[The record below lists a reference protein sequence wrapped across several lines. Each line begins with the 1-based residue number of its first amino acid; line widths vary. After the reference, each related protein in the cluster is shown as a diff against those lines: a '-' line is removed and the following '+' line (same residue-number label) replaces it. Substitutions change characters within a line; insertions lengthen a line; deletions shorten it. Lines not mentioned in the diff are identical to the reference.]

1 MNATAGKPLALVTGA
16 SSGIGLELARQF
28 ALHGY
33 DLVICADD
41 AAKLRT
47 AGQEIAASTRLAP
60 RIESVTADLSTPQGV
75 EQLWS
80 AVQALGRPLDVLA
93 ANAGIGAGG
102 AFARDTDLQQEL
114 RIVNLNCASQVHL
127 TKLAV
132 RDMVARG
139 GGKVLI
145 TSSIASQMPGAYEAV
160 YAASKAFLQSFG
172 KAIREEL
179 KDTGVTVTLLMPGPT
194 DTEFFDRAGMQD
206 TKVGQSESKDDPADV
221 AEAAYEALEKGE
233 ASIATGARTKL
244 QAGLAKVLPD
254 ALTSKAHGA
263 QAKPRH

>member
-1 MNATAGKPLALVTGA
+1 MNANAGKPLALVTGA

-33 DLVICADD
+33 DIVACAED
-41 AAKLRT
+41 AAKLQS
-47 AGQEIAASTRLAP
+47 ASEDIASSDKVAP
-60 RIESVTADLSTPQGV
+60 RVETVVADLSTPQGV
-75 EQLWS
+75 EKLWK

-102 AFARDTDLQQEL
+102 DFAQDTDLEKEL

-132 RDMVARG
+132 REMVARRR
-139 GGKVLI
+139 GKVLI

-172 KAIREEL
+172 TAIREEL
-179 KDTGVTVTLLMPGPT
+179 KDRGVTVTTLLPGPT
-194 DTEFFDRAGMQD
+194 DTEFFERADMQD
-206 TKVGQSESKDDPADV
+206 TKAGQGAKDDPADV

-233 ASIATGARTKL
+233 ASVVTGAKNKL

-254 ALTSKAHGA
+254 ALKTKAHGA
-263 QAKPRH
+263 QAKPQH